1 MNSKLGA
8 KKRRRLDLLDRQ
20 PLCIFCGGAAPA
32 STIDHQ
38 PARSFFDAKHAPEG
52 DEFPACEPCNKKS
65 KDHEHVL
72 TTLVRLKG
80 DGQQDGQREVDF
92 AKYAKAMRN
101 NFPGLLR
108 VLGPD
113 EKKGF
118 VKSRG
123 VFVPVGRAFPLQL
136 PMVTID
142 PKIAGAAVDGVFRKL
157 MCALH
162 YKHTGNILP
171 VDAEITVKWAT
182 NAGLPEFL
190 TDEVKAFI
198 AGLTEKPTLVRNG
211 KDLSDQFD
219 YRYKVADDL
228 SASAYFIKFRQSLF
242 AAGVVMSKPGAGV
255 EEGPDL
261 GGTVADQVAAPDQDQ
276 TSAVAPAAEH

>member
-1 MNSKLGA
+1 MNSKLGK
-8 KKRRRLDLLDRQ
+8 KKRTRLNLLDRQ

-38 PARSFFDAKHAPEG
+38 PARAFFDAKLAPEG
-52 DEFPACEPCNKKS
+52 YEFPACEPCNQKS

-72 TTLVRLKG
+72 TTLVRLKADEG
-80 DGQQDGQREVDF
+80 KQSERRDVDF
-92 AKYAKAMRN
+92 AKYAKAMKN

-113 EKKGF
+113 EKGGF

-123 VFVPVGRAFPLQL
+123 IYIPVGRAYPAEL
-136 PMVTID
+136 PMVAID
-142 PKIAGAAVDGVFRKL
+142 PKIAGTAIDSAFRKL

-162 YKHTGNILP
+162 YKHTGQVLP
-171 VDAEITVKWAT
+171 ADAEITVKWAT
-182 NAGLPEFL
+182 NAGLPELL
-190 TDEVKAFI
+190 TEEVKAFI

-219 YRYKVADDL
+219 YRFKVADDL
-228 SASAYFIKFRQSLF
+228 SASAYFIKFRQSLI
-242 AAGVVMSKPGAGV
+242 AAGVVMSKPAAGSEA
-255 EEGPDL
+255 EEVQGQSVPPE
-261 GGTVADQVAAPDQDQ
+261 AAAPL
-276 TSAVAPAAEH
+276 TAGGSAEGSSPM